1 MKLYVSSKIY
11 SVNYDISVKEN
22 KEIVGQYMGREMHRV
37 NQENQL
43 IMQIA
48 AVEKNLNKC
57 VRIDDS

>member
-1 MKLYVSSKIY
+1 MKQYVSSKVY
-11 SVNYDISVKEN
+11 SINYDISLQEN
-22 KEIVGQYMGREMHRV
+22 KEIVGQYMGREMQRV

-57 VRIDDS
+57 IRIDES

>member
-22 KEIVGQYMGREMHRV
+22 KEIVGQYMGREMQRV